1 MGGENVDDCDE
12 IMMQWI
18 DHTSEI
24 QTWDFC
30 NLWIIVSMF
39 CGHQINGMF
48 L

>member
-24 QTWDFC
+24 QTWTSVIYGSSCQCSVD
-30 NLWIIVSMF
+30 IK
-39 CGHQINGMF
+39 
-48 L
+48 